1 MQEKKSI
8 GQLAA
13 EIINLD
19 QLQVRASD
27 KIDRSECIMYIDD
40 HEVLTLGNFSAIIG
54 KAKARK
60 TFLATMFAAAS
71 SGKDS
76 IYNKFIPKGGG
87 RVLYIDTE
95 QSRYH
100 VQVVVKRIKAM
111 IGSEGNVKMFALRPY
126 SPSERV
132 GIIDRILAEEEGVSL
147 VILDGVRDLI
157 TNINSEEQ
165 STEAVT
171 KLMKWTAEYKIHIM
185 CVIHQNKADS
195 NARGHIGTEI
205 QNKSESVI
213 SVTRPDPESFH
224 TIVKSEYSRSM
235 GFNEFTFSV
244 VDGIPVVDGFS
255 KESLFNKDDKD
266 PVPF

>member
-1 MQEKKSI
+1 MPEEKSME
-8 GQLAA
+8 QLAA
-13 EIINLD
+13 DIINLD
-19 QLQVRASD
+19 DLRVKASD
-27 KIDRSECIMYIDD
+27 KIERSECIMYIDD

-71 SGKDS
+71 SGKDD
-76 IYNKFIPKGGG
+76 IYKKFIPKGGG

-95 QSRYH
+95 QSKYH
-100 VQVVVKRIKAM
+100 AQIVVKRIKAM
-111 IGSEGNVKMFALRPY
+111 VGSESNIRMFALRPY

-132 GIIDRILAEEEGVSL
+132 EIIERILFEEEGVGL

-171 KLMKWTAEYKIHIM
+171 RLMKWTAEYNIHIM
-185 CVIHQNKADS
+185 CVIHQNKADA

-213 SVTRPDPESFH
+213 SVTKPDLENFRS
-224 TIVKSEYSRSM
+224 TVKNEYSRSM
-235 GFNEFTFSV
+235 GFDEFSFSIE
-244 VDGIPVVDGFS
+244 DGIPVVEGFS
-255 KESLFNKDDKD
+255 KDKD
-266 PVPF
+266 LRDEKDPF

>member
-1 MQEKKSI
+1 MQEEKSI
-8 GQLAA
+8 EQLAA
-13 EIINLD
+13 EIINLND
-19 QLQVRASD
+19 LQVKASD
-27 KIDRSECIMYIDD
+27 KVERSECIMYVDD

-71 SGKDS
+71 SGKDT
-76 IYNKFIPKGGG
+76 IYKKFVPKGGG

-111 IGSEGNVKMFALRPY
+111 IGSESNIKMFALRPY

-132 GIIDRILAEEEGVSL
+132 EIIDRILSEEEGVSL
-147 VILDGVRDLI
+147 VVLDGVRDLI

-171 KLMKWTAEYKIHIM
+171 RLMKWTAEYNIHIM

-205 QNKSESVI
+205 QNKSESVM

-224 TIVKSEYSRSM
+224 TVVKSEYSRSM
-235 GFNEFTFSV
+235 GFNEFSFTV
-244 VDGIPVVDGFS
+244 VDGIPVVDGFT
-255 KESLFNKDDKD
+255 KESLYDNND